1 MIKRLE
7 VEIVKIKKSK
17 KNHIIQSNLM
27 MVNTTSYVMNVNK
40 YVRNKLQW
48 GSIVRLSVKSMMTN
62 TKLHITLKTT

>member
-40 YVRNKLQW
+40 YVRNKLQ
-48 GSIVRLSVKSMMTN
+48 
-62 TKLHITLKTT
+62 